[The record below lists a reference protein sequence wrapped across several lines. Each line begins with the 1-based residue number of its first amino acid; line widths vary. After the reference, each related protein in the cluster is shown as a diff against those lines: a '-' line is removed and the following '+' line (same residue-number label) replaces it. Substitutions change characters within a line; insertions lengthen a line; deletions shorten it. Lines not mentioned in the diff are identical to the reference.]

1 MCRARLAICHFQSLY
16 TIPKSLYTIP
26 KGILLRDRVLHL
38 VESCL
43 IGLHVHLAR
52 RWLV

>member
-1 MCRARLAICHFQSLY
+1 MCRARLAICHFQ
-16 TIPKSLYTIP
+16 SLYTIP